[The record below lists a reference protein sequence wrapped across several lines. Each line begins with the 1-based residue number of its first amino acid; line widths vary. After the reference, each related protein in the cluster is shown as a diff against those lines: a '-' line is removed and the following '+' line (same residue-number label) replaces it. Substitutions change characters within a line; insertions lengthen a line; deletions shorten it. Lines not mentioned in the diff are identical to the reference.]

1 MDQAMAL
8 VEHLRRRGGLAD
20 RASLVALTGR
30 AALDSAVRGGEV
42 VRVGHGRYALAVA
55 DAAVRAA
62 HALTGVVSHRSA
74 ALHWGWELKT
84 VPERPDVTVPRG
96 RKVPVSRRDGVTLH
110 RADLAP
116 GETIGPFTSPRRTL
130 VDCLRS
136 LPFDEA
142 LAVADSA
149 LRRGSLDEAKLM
161 EVAASVQGPG
171 AATARRVAREAS
183 GRAAN
188 PFESALR
195 AISLD
200 VPGLRLAP
208 QVTITAL
215 DFEVTPDLVDVARR
229 VAVEA
234 DSFAWH
240 GDRAALRTDTRRYN
254 NLVTRGW
261 LVLRFSWE
269 DVMHDPVYVRCTLE
283 RLAAL
288 VNGLPEEGQR
298 RRSSQ
303 TKS

>member
-1 MDQAMAL
+1 
-8 VEHLRRRGGLAD
+8 
-20 RASLVALTGR
+20 
-30 AALDSAVRGGEV
+30 VRHGEV
-42 VRVGHGRYALAVA
+42 VRVGHGRYALPVV
-55 DAAVRAA
+55 DVAVREA

-84 VPERPDVTVPRG
+84 VPERPEVTVPRG
-96 RKVPVSRRDGVTLH
+96 RKVPAPRREGVTLH

-116 GETIGPFTSPRRTL
+116 GETSGFFTSPRRTL

-149 LRRGSLDEAKLM
+149 LRRGSLDEAKLD
-161 EVAASVQGPG
+161 EVASSVQGPG
-171 AATARRVAREAS
+171 AAAARRVAREAS

-195 AISLD
+195 AIALD
-200 VPGLRLAP
+200 VPGLDLAP
-208 QVTITAL
+208 QVTITAR
-215 DFEVTPDLVDVARR
+215 DFEVTPDLVDVTRR
-229 VAVEA
+229 VVVEA

-240 GDRAALRTDTRRYN
+240 GDRAALRTDARRYN

-269 DVMHDPVYVRCTLE
+269 DVMHDPGYVRRSLE

-288 VNGLPEEGQR
+288 VNGVPGETQR
-298 RRSSQ
+298 SRSSQ